1 MTAPKLG
8 GFEVRQAPR
17 AEDSRNGWNRRARTG
32 VIAYVEDASIT
43 VSSDDR
49 VDTESAAESDAS
61 ESLDSPEAAPPRA
74 AGTQSFDEFFTA
86 SWPWAFKMAA
96 FLTQNAAAGEEI
108 AQEVLAAVY
117 RGWGTIDQP
126 EAYLRTSL
134 VNASRNWQRRDRIQ
148 RTKLPLV
155 ADQERVDFAA
165 DHLADAIAT
174 LPYRQRAV
182 LVLRYH
188 FDLSE
193 REIAETLGCRPGTVK
208 SLASRAL
215 ARLRKEIAK

>member
-1 MTAPKLG
+1 M
-8 GFEVRQAPR
+8 
-17 AEDSRNGWNRRARTG
+17 
-32 VIAYVEDASIT
+32 EDASPATI
-43 VSSDDR
+43 VSNEDR
-49 VDTESAAESDAS
+49 PSTRSTGDLDADLAL
-61 ESLDSPEAAPPRA
+61 EPPEPDIPEPTSPE
-74 AGTQSFDEFFTA
+74 TFDEFFTS

-108 AQEVLAAVY
+108 AQEVLATMYRVWGAVE
-117 RGWGTIDQP
+117 QP

-134 VNASRNWQRRDRIQ
+134 VNASRNWQRRDRIH
-148 RTKLPLV
+148 RTKLPLI

-208 SLASRAL
+208 SLSSRAL
-215 ARLRKEIAK
+215 ARLRKEVAQ